1 MLYTAY
7 ELNEIWHPRCLTLF
21 KRKKI
26 VLEVAG
32 VLDFEL
38 MRQHFKVQGQCLEIT
53 GQSNIKKKT
62 KIALP

>member
-1 MLYTAY
+1 MKFGTPGAS
-7 ELNEIWHPRCLTLF
+7 PCS
-21 KRKKI
+21 KKKKI
-26 VLEVAG
+26 ILEVAG

-53 GQSNIKKKT
+53 GQCNIKKKT

>member
-1 MLYTAY
+1 VPHLVQ
-7 ELNEIWHPRCLTLF
+7 
-21 KRKKI
+21 KKKKI
-26 VLEVAG
+26 ILEVAG

-53 GQSNIKKKT
+53 GQCNIKKKT